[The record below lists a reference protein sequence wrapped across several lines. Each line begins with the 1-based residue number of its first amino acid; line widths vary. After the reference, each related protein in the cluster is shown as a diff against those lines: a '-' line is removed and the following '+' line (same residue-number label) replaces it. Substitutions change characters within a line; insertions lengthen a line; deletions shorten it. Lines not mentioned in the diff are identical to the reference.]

1 MIWHSAS
8 IEEVLTELKTN
19 SETGLLNGVAD
30 ERLKIYGKNIIS
42 NKDKPTLLKRF
53 LDQLKSKTLIA
64 LVVICLLS
72 FVVSL
77 IYSQQNS
84 YFALIIIGIV
94 LLNALIS
101 AFHLF
106 NCDNAFDDIK
116 KITVPTVNVLRDGI
130 VKTINSSQ
138 LVVGDIIILQ
148 EGDYVTADARLIES
162 TELRCN
168 EAALTGEEVPVEK
181 NALVILE
188 DIVNVPLRKNMI
200 FAGTTVI
207 HGTAKAVVTAT
218 ALNTENG
225 MATLISEQTGNN
237 TLPVQ
242 NELDVIGKIV
252 NTVILVVCALYFLIG
267 IIQNFNS
274 NTPFAII
281 TLNVLLNSFALAV
294 AAIPQG
300 LPAIAT
306 IVIATGTS
314 RILNDKIILKD
325 SKAFETIGKTNVIC
339 SDKTGIFTHKK
350 MVLSKIYDGKKTTE
364 LHTSSLDEQTS
375 IVLNLAAA
383 CSTLQNDSTENA
395 IKEACLTYN
404 AKSEI
409 DINAL
414 FPKLSEVPFDSHR
427 KCMTVITMINE
438 RPFAIVKGAPENVI
452 PKCKNCNEKE
462 ISKVNEEL
470 ANEALRVVCIAM
482 RPLDNIPTHPNAED
496 IERDLTFVGLL
507 GLLEPIRQSAIE
519 DIKLCNNAGIKTV
532 MLTGDN
538 LFTAKAIA
546 RKIGLLDDDSQ
557 AIEGC
562 EIAEMTDEELIE
574 NVGNYVV
581 FARISPTDKLRIVKA
596 FKAKK
601 MVVTVTGDSL
611 QDAES
616 LATADVGCAIGQY
629 GDDVAKGNADIIILK
644 NNFGSIVTALKES
657 RGFYSNIRKTVYYLC
672 TCNFAE
678 LLLMLLGIII
688 FKLPLLVAAQL
699 ILVNLL
705 TDCAPAISLSME
717 RAENSVMN
725 SATFSAQS
733 KMFNIKSLI
742 SLAIQSIFIAAMSLT
757 AYIIGDNKSTLVATT
772 MAFATLAISQIL
784 HCFNNKFEK
793 SIFNKKIFANKFMN
807 NSVFATLFT
816 VIFLVFTPVGFI
828 FGLTILNASQF
839 LISLL
844 LAVLIVPFCEL
855 LKFLQKIIK

>member
-30 ERLKIYGKNIIS
+30 ERLKIHGKNIIT
-42 NKDKPTLLKRF
+42 NIEKPTLLKRF
-53 LDQLKSKTLIA
+53 IDQLKSKTLIS

-77 IYSQQNS
+77 IYSQSNS

-94 LLNALIS
+94 VLNALIS

-106 NCDNAFDDIK
+106 NCDNAFNDIK
-116 KITVPTVNVLRDGI
+116 QITIPTVNVLRDGI

-138 LVVGDIIILQ
+138 LVIGDIIILQ

-162 TELRCN
+162 NELRCN
-168 EAALTGEEVPVEK
+168 ESSLTGEEVPVEK
-181 NALVILE
+181 DAFIVLE
-188 DIVNVPLRKNMI
+188 DIVNVPSRSNMV

-225 MATLISEQTGNN
+225 MATLISEQSGNKS
-237 TLPVQ
+237 LPIQ
-242 NELDVIGKIV
+242 KELDVIGKIV
-252 NTVILVVCALYFLIG
+252 NTVILIVCAVYFLIG
-267 IIQNFNS
+267 MIQNFNS
-274 NTPFAII
+274 SAPFAIT
-281 TLNVLLNSFALAV
+281 TLSVLLNSVALAV

-325 SKAFETIGKTNVIC
+325 SKAFEIIGKTDVIC

-350 MVLSKIYDGKKTTE
+350 MELSKIYDGKKI
-364 LHTSSLDEQTS
+364 TSLQNSQLDEQTS

-395 IKEACLTYN
+395 IKEACFTYN
-404 AKSEI
+404 SKSEI

-414 FPKLSEVPFDSHR
+414 FPKITEIPFDSHR

-438 RPFAIVKGAPENVI
+438 RPFAIVKGAPEIVI
-452 PKCKNCNEKE
+452 PKCKNCNENE
-462 ISKVNEEL
+462 IFKINEDL
-470 ANEALRVVCIAM
+470 ATDALRVVCIAM
-482 RPLDNIPTHPNAED
+482 RPLDNIPTNPNPEE
-496 IERDLTFVGLL
+496 IETELTFVGLL
-507 GLLEPIRQSAIE
+507 GLLEPIRQSVIGDIE
-519 DIKLCNNAGIKTV
+519 LCKKAGIKTV

-538 LFTAKAIA
+538 LFTASAIA
-546 RKIGLLDDDSQ
+546 KKIGLLTDESQ
-557 AIEGC
+557 AIEGNV
-562 EIAEMTDEELIE
+562 ISEMTDEELAE
-574 NVGNYVV
+574 NIDKYVV

-596 FKAKK
+596 FKARK

-611 QDAES
+611 QDAEA

-657 RGFYSNIRKTVYYLC
+657 RGFYSNIRKTAYYLC

-688 FKLPLLVAAQL
+688 FKLPLLVAVQL
-699 ILVNLL
+699 VLVNLL

-717 RAENSVMN
+717 KAENSVMN
-725 SATFSAQS
+725 SGALSAQS
-733 KMFNIKSLI
+733 KLLNIKSLI
-742 SLAIQSIFIAAMSLT
+742 SLIIQSVFIAAMSLT
-757 AYIIGDNKSTLVATT
+757 AYIIGDNKSGAIATT

-784 HCFNNKFEK
+784 HCLNNKFEK
-793 SIFNKKIFANKFMN
+793 SIFNKKIFENKFMN
-807 NSVFATLFT
+807 NSVVATLFT
-816 VIFLVFTPVGFI
+816 VVFLVFTPAGFV
-828 FGLTILNASQF
+828 FGLTILNSSQF

-844 LAVLIVPFCEL
+844 LAVLVVPFCEL